1 MKKIYL
7 FSLVVLTLM
16 LAACTSDES
25 AQQSKVEP
33 LPFCAVITSETA
45 VTRGLTEAADGKTI
59 KAAWEVGEK
68 MALVHGATVDVM
80 TVKSVDESG
89 NATIEGLINNFT
101 EGGTVYLV
109 YIGHNPEAIVDYPGS
124 LSLALENASATEY
137 TPAIIAQTF
146 GVLGQNGTLT
156 TISSEYDYR
165 LGQSTLTKSSGT
177 VTLASSTTLASQF
190 AIWKFSLT
198 TDGTT
203 ALAAT
208 KLDITDG
215 SDNLITSVTP
225 AAAASTFYVLLP
237 AATNATYK
245 FKATAESGNYYCT
258 HSGITLAAANFY
270 HSTLIVSK
278 LPGSISF
285 EESSMIKNHSDLKF
299 NNTLSIVGDGSV
311 SYSSSNINVATV
323 EADGDVT
330 IVGSGTTTITA
341 TVTDSEDYTYA
352 TNTAQ
357 YTLTVYVDFTGTWMA
372 PLTEFEAKD
381 GAILTGTLDTGNYPL
396 KISVADGATITLKDV
411 NISGTDVDDDAH
423 KHAGITCLGDAT
435 IILSGTNTVR
445 GFHKKYPG
453 MIVAENKT
461 LTIKGDGSLNA
472 IGSGSFGA
480 GIGSGYNVL
489 YGNIEIQGGTITATG
504 GSRAAGIGSG
514 GSDNGG
520 SSRCGNITISG
531 GTVTAQGGS
540 STGAGIGCGQYAGC
554 GNITITNGV
563 TKVTAKSNGTYSIG
577 PDGSAYGSCGTVTI
591 GCTLD
596 GNGNPVGGT
605 VYLQNYSF
613 LNDGATYLATKP
625 LIYEP

>member
-1 MKKIYL
+1 
-7 FSLVVLTLM
+7 M

-137 TPAIIAQTF
+137 TPTIIAQTF

-285 EESSMIKNHSDLKF
+285 EESSMIKNHSDTKF

-330 IVGSGTTTITA
+330 IVGSGTATITA

-435 IILSGTNTVR
+435 IILKGNNTVK
-445 GFHKKYPG
+445 GFRSYYPG
-453 MIVAENKT
+453 IFIPEGKT
-461 LTIKGDGSLNA
+461 LTIDGNGSLNA
-472 IGSGSFGA
+472 NSNGNGA
-480 GIGSGYNVL
+480 GIGGGYDVKC
-489 YGNIEIQGGTITATG
+489 GNIIINGGTITATG
-504 GSRAAGIGSG
+504 GANAAGIGSG
-514 GSDNGG
+514 WASDNA
-520 SSRCGNITISG
+520 CGDITING
-531 GTVTAQGGS
+531 GIINATGGDY
-540 STGAGIGCGQYAGC
+540 GAGIGGGGESASFVITC
-554 GNITITNGV
+554 GNININGGTINAQGGHYAIAGIGNGLNSICGDITITNTV
-563 TKVTAKSNGTYSIG
+563 TKVTAKMGESGDASILGTK
-577 PDGSAYGSCGTVTI
+577 VTI
-591 GCTLD
+591 GGTIYK
-596 GNGNPVGGT
+596 NGFDYP
-605 VYLQNYSF
+605 
-613 LNDGATYLATKP
+613 NDGLNYLTQSQI
-625 LIYEP
+625 IYEP